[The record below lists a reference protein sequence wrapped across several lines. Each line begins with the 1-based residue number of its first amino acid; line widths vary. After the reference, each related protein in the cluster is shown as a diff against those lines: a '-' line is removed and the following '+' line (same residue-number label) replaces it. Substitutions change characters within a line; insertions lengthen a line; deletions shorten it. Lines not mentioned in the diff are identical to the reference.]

1 MLYRTALLQQ
11 AHPTIVPASALPT
24 AGLICCY
31 CCCLITPPPI
41 EERSIV
47 MSVSVCLCVCVC
59 VFVCPR
65 SCLRNYTPRLHQ
77 IFMLVTYGRD
87 SVFPWRRTDTLFTS
101 GFLDDVIFAH
111 KPRLL
116 DVAAQ
121 LERSAQCTRSLGLS
135 YKLCALIPVAGQRT
149 HGTTFRAFKVTS
161 QVATPGAESAVYD
174 CLVFASVGLL
184 FL

>member
-1 MLYRTALLQQ
+1 MHSGAIPDSAITASSSYDSASVGPSNGRSDLLLLLL
-11 AHPTIVPASALPT
+11 PYYSAPDRG
-24 AGLICCY
+24 AEY
-31 CCCLITPPPI
+31 CDERVCL
-41 EERSIV
+41 
-47 MSVSVCLCVCVC
+47 SVSVCVC

-121 LERSAQCTRSLGLS
+121 LERSAHAALGLVIN
-135 YKLCALIPVAGQRT
+135 CA
-149 HGTTFRAFKVTS
+149 H
-161 QVATPGAESAVYD
+161 
-174 CLVFASVGLL
+174 
-184 FL
+184 